1 MSTEYLARLEHAIEP
16 YRAAGYQIVSQ
27 TGWSITLVRRGEEFS
42 TASFILLIILFWP
55 AAILYSASHRNRRD
69 QSVCVRIAS
78 DGVVEEI
85 GDTLDFDERKQR
97 TTIRAGRQVFI
108 ICGLLILIV
117 ITATVMITLLKPL
130 FRSTVPVRSS
140 VPSPTPM
147 VEVARPTPSP
157 RQNRRR

>member
-1 MSTEYLARLEHAIEP
+1 MSTEYLARLEQAVEP

-42 TASFILLIILFWP
+42 TASFIILLIVFWP

-69 QSVCVRIAS
+69 RSVCVRMAS
-78 DGVVEEI
+78 DGVVEES

-97 TTIRAGRQVFI
+97 TTIRAWRQVFI

-117 ITATVMITLLKPL
+117 ITAVVMISLLRPL
-130 FRSTVPVRSS
+130 LRTTVPSRSAL
-140 VPSPTPM
+140 PSPTPPM
-147 VEVARPTPSP
+147 VVRPTPSP
-157 RQNRRR
+157 RTTRRR